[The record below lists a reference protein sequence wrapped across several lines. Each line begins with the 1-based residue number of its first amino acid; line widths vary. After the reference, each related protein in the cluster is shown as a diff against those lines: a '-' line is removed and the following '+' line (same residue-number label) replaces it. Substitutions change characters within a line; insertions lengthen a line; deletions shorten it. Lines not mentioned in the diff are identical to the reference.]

1 MNEYLERPYIRQSDA
16 GNSLFK
22 VIDAGLISYND
33 ALDLQLSLHADVKA
47 KKLGGALVLLEHYPV
62 MTLGVSTHSENLL
75 VSESTLEKN
84 GIEIVRTD
92 RGGDVTY
99 HGPGQLTGYLIID
112 LRLIKSDV
120 HGFLRLVESII
131 ISTLAD
137 FGLEGCKNGL
147 AGVWTCG
154 KKVCSIG
161 IAVRGGVTYHG
172 FAFNVDPNLSHFN
185 FINPCGLESE
195 QITSLKRLLD
205 PTPDMKTV
213 KERVM
218 AHFTHFLDLKDGVG

>member
-1 MNEYLERPYIRQSDA
+1 MNKFLERSYIRQSDA
-16 GNSLFK
+16 GNSQFK
-22 VIDAGLISYND
+22 VIDAGLMRYRD

-47 KKLGGALVLLEHYPV
+47 KKIGGALVLLEHYPV
-62 MTLGVSTHSENLL
+62 MTLGVSTHAENLL
-75 VSESTLEKN
+75 VSESILKKN
-84 GIEIVRTD
+84 GIEIVKTD

-120 HGFLRLVESII
+120 HSFLRLIESII

-137 FGLEGCKNGL
+137 FGLEGCNNGL

-161 IAVRGGVTYHG
+161 IAIRGGVTYHG
-172 FAFNVDPNLSHFN
+172 FAFNVDPNLSHFG
-185 FINPCGLESE
+185 FINPCGLQSE
-195 QITSLKRLLD
+195 QITSLKRLLE
-205 PTPDMKTV
+205 PAPDMKTV
-213 KERVM
+213 KERIV
-218 AHFTHFLDLKDGVG
+218 AHFTNFLNLKDGLG